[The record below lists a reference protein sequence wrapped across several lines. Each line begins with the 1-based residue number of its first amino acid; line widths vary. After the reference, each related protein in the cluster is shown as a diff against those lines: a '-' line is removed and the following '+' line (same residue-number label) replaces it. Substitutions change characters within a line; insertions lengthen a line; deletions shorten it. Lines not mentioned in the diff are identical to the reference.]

1 MYMIVSNEAQLRKYR
16 AIWQEV
22 WLEKGFELE
31 DETDVLHRLLI
42 CNDASQ
48 PVGTIEVKP
57 YSISREHPLNE
68 ITPFHQQ
75 EEIMK
80 HPHRVAE
87 IDKVAMLKEHRG
99 PNLVRLIS
107 TLVHYSAEYRVDY
120 YVCLLEPVFLRA
132 LRISFRIPM
141 RAIGEKFYYKGDYVV
156 PTIIY
161 CGHVRDHASDYP
173 WISPNMPSITKF
185 QSVVI

>member
-1 MYMIVSNEAQLRKYR
+1 
-16 AIWQEV
+16 
-22 WLEKGFELE
+22 
-31 DETDVLHRLLI
+31 
-42 CNDASQ
+42 
-48 PVGTIEVKP
+48 
-57 YSISREHPLNE
+57 
-68 ITPFHQQ
+68 
-75 EEIMK
+75 
-80 HPHRVAE
+80 
-87 IDKVAMLKEHRG
+87 MLKEHRG

-107 TLVHYSAEYRVDY
+107 TLVLYSAKHQVDY

-141 RAIGEKFYYKGDYVV
+141 RVIGEKFYYKGDYVV

-173 WISPNMPSITKF
+173 WISLNIPSVTKF